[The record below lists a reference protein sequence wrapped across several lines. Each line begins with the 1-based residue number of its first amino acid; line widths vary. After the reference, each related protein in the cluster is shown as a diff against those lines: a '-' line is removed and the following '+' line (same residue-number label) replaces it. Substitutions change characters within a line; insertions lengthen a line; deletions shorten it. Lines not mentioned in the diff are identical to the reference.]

1 MFVSA
6 YFSILDGNNPKS
18 HPNAL
23 LISRFWVP
31 RLLPESKIQRERGFS
46 PPRRA
51 SRASQKRGDFPP
63 PTPDT
68 PSVPSAPSPI
78 ERPAGATRRRRGT
91 PAPPPRSS
99 CCRAALPPCCCR
111 AARPPLLLHPAVT
124 PPPAS
129 PAAAPLA
136 HARPATLADDLR
148 RRNALSGLGKCHPQ
162 TRAFRFPTPEAGPAA
177 EGCRRQRRTRRR
189 SPRPRTTSALLPRRR
204 PPLLPLRRG

>member
-1 MFVSA
+1 MISNKSTMAVFVSA

-31 RLLPESKIQRERGFS
+31 RLLPESRIQRERGFS

-51 SRASQKRGDFPP
+51 SRASQKRGYFPP

-68 PSVPSAPSPI
+68 PSVPSARSPI
-78 ERPAGATRRRRGT
+78 ERPAGAIRRRRGT

-111 AARPPLLLHPAVT
+111 AARPPLL
-124 PPPAS
+124 
-129 PAAAPLA
+129 
-136 HARPATLADDLR
+136 
-148 RRNALSGLGKCHPQ
+148 
-162 TRAFRFPTPEAGPAA
+162 
-177 EGCRRQRRTRRR
+177 
-189 SPRPRTTSALLPRRR
+189 PRCC
-204 PPLLPLRRG
+204 PPLLLHRWLTPARPRPPTTSGAGMP